1 MLINKMK
8 TCKAIDL
15 DSKLK
20 EYVIKNYDNES
31 LTDKVKTYFSEINQ
45 SRSVMSQMADV
56 QDDIDQLKQN
66 ISIITSYINMLQAIK
81 QKMTF
86 GKESY
91 SCSIEFTWNDTIKGS
106 TWHSYNILF
115 EVYNMIFNL
124 AVSYYCLGKSVGKA
138 ATDKMGHKEASKYFK
153 NAMYLF
159 NVIKEELT
167 S

>member
-86 GKESY
+86 GKESF
-91 SCSIEFTWNDTIKGS
+91 SCKIEFIWTDTIKGS
-106 TWHSYNILF
+106 KWDSYNIYF
-115 EVYNMIFNL
+115 EIYNALFNL
-124 AVSYYCLGKSVGKA
+124 ATCYYNLGSQIAKTSTEKN
-138 ATDKMGHKEASKYFK
+138 GHKEASKNFK
-153 NAMYLF
+153 YLLY
-159 NVIKEELT
+159 IK
-167 S
+167 